1 MDQRRTRPPGRP
13 RPHDA
18 TRDIRTPT
26 HELTIGH
33 DALRTRRRIAGQTPD
48 WALST
53 DGIQSLRQAWP
64 GPSLGGGGEVEG
76 EVDVEPADP
85 VREREGDDA
94 GGDENL
100 PGVDYVPID
109 ALLAL

>member
-1 MDQRRTRPPGRP
+1 M
-13 RPHDA
+13 
-18 TRDIRTPT
+18 
-26 HELTIGH
+26 
-33 DALRTRRRIAGQTPD
+33 
-48 WALST
+48 
-53 DGIQSLRQAWP
+53 
-64 GPSLGGGGEVEG
+64 GGGGEVEG